1 MHGSTWKRVAVAAAL
16 IAGSAGTVTLVTSGP
31 VSADRAVARAT
42 LYNGATPP
50 QAVGEI
56 VFRGHGT
63 HADRVDVE
71 IDLPDGAPGAGTFHG
86 LHVHTVGTCAAPFTT
101 AGGHWNLVSGA
112 GHGGHTGD
120 LPSVL
125 IGADGTA
132 SASFETH
139 RFNVNDM
146 FDANGSAVILHAGAD
161 NFGNVPIGGG
171 KYDDPSGWY
180 TTAPAGTSFTGDA
193 GARYACGVV
202 ER

>member
-1 MHGSTWKRVAVAAAL
+1 MRSSRWKRVAAAATL
-16 IAGSAGTVTLVTSGP
+16 IAGGAVSITLATSGP
-31 VSADRAVARAT
+31 AGADRAVARAT
-42 LYNGATPP
+42 LYNGASPP
-50 QAVGEI
+50 EVVGEV
-56 VFRGHGT
+56 VFRGHGS

-71 IDLPDGAPGAGTFHG
+71 ISLPPGAPGAGTFHG
-86 LHVHTVGTCAAPFTT
+86 FHVHTVGTCVAPFTT
-101 AGGHWNLVSGA
+101 ASGHWNLVSGA
-112 GHGGHTGD
+112 THGAHTGD
-120 LPSVL
+120 MPSIL

-132 SASFETH
+132 AASFETP

-171 KYDDPSGWY
+171 KYEDPNGWY
-180 TTAPAGTSFTGDA
+180 TNSAGGTSFTGDA